1 MKIPTPSTT
10 NNQINYPA
18 TTKILIVE
26 DELIVAENLKMVL
39 QKLGYEI
46 VGIIHSGEEV
56 MQKVATTNP
65 DLILMDIMLQG
76 EIDGIT
82 AAEKIYQQFQSPVI
96 FTTAY
101 ADDDTIERAKQT
113 NPYGYLIK
121 PFQIRDLKTTIEIT
135 LQQHQS
141 VIAAKAEYTDKLED
155 AYQKLE
161 RLHKYDPL
169 TNLPNR
175 KVLHGMFEEI
185 VDTLSNPVVNNRSH
199 FQQSLYI
206 PVFCLSLDR
215 FYRIY
220 QYMDRQETDYLL
232 QAVAKRIVEVVGRK
246 NVVARTDINEFTLIL
261 EPVEYLGQASEVANS
276 VLKAIAAPYIIG
288 EREVFLTASLGGA
301 LYPRDSNSFLS
312 LLQDCH
318 LVMQKAQ
325 EQGGNRHQF
334 HSSQGK
340 TNNTNLLA
348 LETDLHYA
356 IDREQLQL
364 YYQPKVDLK
373 TGKIS
378 GAEALLRWRHPQLGF
393 ISPEEFIPLAEA
405 TGLIET
411 IGEWVLENACKQLQV
426 WKEDELLKDFKVA
439 VNISSYQ
446 LRQPLLQ
453 HKFSKILLNHQLN
466 ANFIE
471 LELTESALV
480 EDIDLAQQQL
490 EAFKTLG
497 LNLAIDDFGT
507 GYSSLSYLY
516 RFPFDTLKLDR
527 SFLSNIHKH
536 SKNRAIVIAMIQM
549 ARQLE
554 LNVVAEGVETEEE
567 LAFLQKHHC
576 DMIQGYLF
584 SPPISAQAFYQLV
597 HRGKILPI
605 I

>member
-1 MKIPTPSTT
+1 M
-10 NNQINYPA
+10 
-18 TTKILIVE
+18 
-26 DELIVAENLKMVL
+26 
-39 QKLGYEI
+39 
-46 VGIIHSGEEV
+46 
-56 MQKVATTNP
+56 
-65 DLILMDIMLQG
+65 
-76 EIDGIT
+76 
-82 AAEKIYQQFQSPVI
+82 
-96 FTTAY
+96 
-101 ADDDTIERAKQT
+101 
-113 NPYGYLIK
+113 
-121 PFQIRDLKTTIEIT
+121 
-135 LQQHQS
+135 
-141 VIAAKAEYTDKLED
+141 
-155 AYQKLE
+155 
-161 RLHKYDPL
+161 
-169 TNLPNR
+169 
-175 KVLHGMFEEI
+175 
-185 VDTLSNPVVNNRSH
+185 
-199 FQQSLYI
+199 
-206 PVFCLSLDR
+206 
-215 FYRIY
+215 
-220 QYMDRQETDYLL
+220 
-232 QAVAKRIVEVVGRK
+232 
-246 NVVARTDINEFTLIL
+246 
-261 EPVEYLGQASEVANS
+261 
-276 VLKAIAAPYIIG
+276 
-288 EREVFLTASLGGA
+288 
-301 LYPRDSNSFLS
+301 
-312 LLQDCH
+312 
-318 LVMQKAQ
+318 
-325 EQGGNRHQF
+325 
-334 HSSQGK
+334 
-340 TNNTNLLA
+340 LA

-378 GAEALLRWRHPQLGF
+378 GAEALLRWQHPQSGF
-393 ISPEEFIPLAEA
+393 ISPARFIPLAEA

-453 HKFSKILLNHQLN
+453 HKFSKILLNHQLS

-554 LNVVAEGVETEEE
+554 LTVVAEGVETEEE

-584 SPPISAQAFYQLV
+584 SPPISAQAFYELV
-597 HRGKILPI
+597 HQGKILPI
-605 I
+605 

>member
-1 MKIPTPSTT
+1 MKIPTPSGT
-10 NNQINYPA
+10 NNQVNYTA

-46 VGIIHSGEEV
+46 VGVVHSGEEV
-56 MQKVATTNP
+56 MQQVATTNP
-65 DLILMDIMLQG
+65 DLILIDIMLQG

-82 AAEKIYQQFQSPVI
+82 VAEKIHQQFQYPVI

-101 ADDDTIERAKQT
+101 TDDDTIERAKQSH
-113 NPYGYLIK
+113 PYAYLIK
-121 PFQIRDLKTTIEIT
+121 PFQIIDLKTTIEIT
-135 LQQHQS
+135 LKKHQA
-141 VIAAKAEYTDKLED
+141 VVAAKAEYTDQLKD

-169 TNLPNR
+169 TNLPTR

-185 VDTLSNPVVNNRSH
+185 VDKLSDPVVKNRSH
-199 FQQSLYI
+199 SHQSLYI

-232 QAVAKRIVEVVGRK
+232 QTVAKRIVEVVGK
-246 NVVARTDINEFTLIL
+246 SNVVARIDINEFAVIL
-261 EPVEYLGQASEVANS
+261 EPVEYLGQASEIANS
-276 VLKAIAAPYIIG
+276 VLKAIANPYIIG

-301 LYPRDSNSFLS
+301 LYPRDSNSFLC

-334 HSSQGK
+334 HSSQAK
-340 TNNTNLLA
+340 SSNTNLLA

-356 IDREQLQL
+356 IKRDQLQL
-364 YYQPKVDLK
+364 YYQPKVDLQ
-373 TGKIS
+373 TGKIVA
-378 GAEALLRWRHPQLGF
+378 AEALLRWQHPQLGF
-393 ISPEEFIPLAEA
+393 ISPAKFIPLAEA
-405 TGLIET
+405 NGLIET
-411 IGEWVLENACKQLQV
+411 IGEWVLETACKQLQI

-446 LRQPLLQ
+446 LRQHELQ
-453 HKFSKILLNHQLN
+453 HKFSQILVNHQLS

-490 EAFKTLG
+490 EDLKTLG

-536 SKNRAIVIAMIQM
+536 SKNRELVIAMIQM
-549 ARQLE
+549 ARQLD
-554 LNVVAEGVETEEE
+554 LTVVAEGVETEDE
-567 LAFLQKHHC
+567 LAFLQEHHC
-576 DMIQGYLF
+576 DLIQGYLF
-584 SPPISAQAFYQLV
+584 SPPICAQAFYDLV
-597 HRGKILPI
+597 HQRKVLPI

>member
-1 MKIPTPSTT
+1 MKVPAPSEK
-10 NNQINYPA
+10 NNQINYHA

-46 VGIIHSGEEV
+46 VGVIHSGEKV
-56 MQKVATTNP
+56 MQEVASTNP

-82 AAEKIYQQFQSPVI
+82 VAEKIHQQFQSPVI

-141 VIAAKAEYTDKLED
+141 VIAAKAEYACKLED

-185 VDTLSNPVVNNRSH
+185 VDTLSNPVLNNRSH
-199 FQQSLYI
+199 FHQSLYI

-232 QAVAKRIVEVVGRK
+232 QAVAKRIVEVVGRN

-276 VLKAIAAPYIIG
+276 VLTAIAAPYIIG

-301 LYPRDSNSFLS
+301 LYPRDSNSFLC

-334 HSSQGK
+334 HSSQDK

-378 GAEALLRWRHPQLGF
+378 GAEALLRWRHPQSGF
-393 ISPEEFIPLAEA
+393 ISPAEFIPLAEA

-411 IGEWVLENACKQLQV
+411 IGEWVLENACQQLQV
-426 WKEDELLKDFKVA
+426 WKEDELLKDFIVA

-453 HKFSKILLNHQLN
+453 HKFSKILLNHQLT

-549 ARQLE
+549 A
-554 LNVVAEGVETEEE
+554 
-567 LAFLQKHHC
+567 
-576 DMIQGYLF
+576 
-584 SPPISAQAFYQLV
+584 
-597 HRGKILPI
+597 
-605 I
+605 

>member
-1 MKIPTPSTT
+1 MKIPTHSAT
-10 NNQINYPA
+10 NNQVNYTA

-26 DELIVAENLKMVL
+26 DELIVAENLRMVL

-46 VGIIHSGEEV
+46 VGVIHSGEEV
-56 MQKVATTNP
+56 IQQVATTNP

-82 AAEKIYQQFQSPVI
+82 AAEKIHQQFQSPVI

-101 ADDDTIERAKQT
+101 ADDDTIERAKHT
-113 NPYGYLIK
+113 HPYGYLIK
-121 PFQIRDLKTTIEIT
+121 PFQILDLKTTIEIT
-135 LQQHQS
+135 LKKHQS
-141 VIAAKAEYTDKLED
+141 VVAAQAEYTCKLED

-169 TNLPNR
+169 TNLPTR
-175 KVLHGMFEEI
+175 KVLQSMFEEI
-185 VDTLSNPVVNNRSH
+185 VNRFSLPIVNNRSH

-220 QYMDRQETDYLL
+220 QYMNRQETDYLL
-232 QAVAKRIVEVVGRK
+232 QTVAKRIVEVVGK
-246 NVVARTDINEFTLIL
+246 NNVVARTDINEFILIL

-276 VLKAIAAPYIIG
+276 VLKTIANPYIIG

-301 LYPRDSNSFLS
+301 LYPRDSKSFLS

-325 EQGGNRHQF
+325 EQGGNRYQF

-340 TNNTNLLA
+340 TSNTNWLA

-378 GAEALLRWRHPQLGF
+378 GAEALLRWQHPQSGF
-393 ISPEEFIPLAEA
+393 ISPTEFIPLAEA

-411 IGEWVLENACKQLQV
+411 IGEWVLENTCKQLQV

-446 LRQPLLQ
+446 LRQPQLQ
-453 HKFSKILLNHQLN
+453 QKFSKILLNHQLS

-480 EDIDLAQQQL
+480 EDIDIAQQQL
-490 EAFKTLG
+490 EALKTLG

-549 ARQLE
+549 AHQLD
-554 LNVVAEGVETEEE
+554 LTVVAEGVETEDE

-584 SPPISAQAFYQLV
+584 SPPISAQAFYELV
-597 HRGKILPI
+597 HQGKILPI